1 MSHLITD
8 LDQLTPKRLT
18 EILRK
23 NGALE
28 RGDVTGITY
37 TLHPRTIDVNVDGY
51 ILAHLFLTYS
61 ADASLQAPRRLFF
74 KLKRVVDR
82 CVGKE
87 VYFYK
92 TITVNVPDL
101 PVLQCYDA
109 VIDDNTGCCH
119 LLLEDVSETH
129 FTPLP
134 PTQWQ
139 PEFDRSSAENIVDG
153 YAKIHAYYWNNEARW
168 NKLNDAI
175 DGQFYVSEA
184 YIHTYSSTSDE
195 ELAEF
200 FDYRKNELNGQQRR
214 WFEQAADQLP
224 GLLIER
230 LSNRKHLTIGHQDA
244 NTWNILR
251 PRNSSDNVRIID
263 WEGYH
268 LWFGA
273 DDITAPFVR
282 FQPPELRQ
290 AWEIALLQRYHNRLL
305 EYGVEGYDWD
315 DLWDD
320 YRLSTLYWFC
330 GRIGVPDE
338 TRIPIADWVLANNLR
353 AFEELHCEKLL

>member
-1 MSHLITD
+1 MPQLITD
-8 LDQLTPKRLT
+8 LNQLTPKRLT

-28 RGDVTGITY
+28 RGDVTAIEY
-37 TLHPRTIDVNVDGY
+37 ELHPRTTDVNVDGY

-61 ADASLQAPRRLFF
+61 DNASPQAPKRLFF

-92 TITVNVPDL
+92 TITANVPDL
-101 PVLQCYDA
+101 PVLRCYDA
-109 VIDDNTGCCH
+109 VINDDTGRCH

-139 PEFDRSSAENIVDG
+139 PEFDRLSAEKIIDG
-153 YAKIHAYYWNNEARW
+153 YAKIHAYYWDNEERW
-168 NKLNDAI
+168 KELSDAI
-175 DGQFYVSEA
+175 SGTFYVSKA
-184 YIHTYSSTSDE
+184 YIRTYSNTPDV
-195 ELAEF
+195 ELTEF
-200 FDYRKNELNGQQRR
+200 FDYRENELNAQQKR
-214 WFEQAADQLP
+214 WFEQAAERLP
-224 GLLIER
+224 DLLIER
-230 LSNRKHLTIGHQDA
+230 LFNRKHLTIGHQDA

-251 PRNSSDNVRIID
+251 PRNPSHNVRIID

-268 LWFGA
+268 LWFGV

-282 FQPPELRQ
+282 YQPAELRQ

-305 EYGVEGYDWD
+305 EYGVEGYNWD
-315 DLWDD
+315 DLWYD

-330 GRIGVPDE
+330 CRIGVPDE

-353 AFEELHCEKLL
+353 AFEELNCEELL